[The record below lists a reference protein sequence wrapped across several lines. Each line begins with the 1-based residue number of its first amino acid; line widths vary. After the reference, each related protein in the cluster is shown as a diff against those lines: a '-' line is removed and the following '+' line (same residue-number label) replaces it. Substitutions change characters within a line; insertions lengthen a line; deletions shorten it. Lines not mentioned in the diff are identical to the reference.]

1 MSGQKCSFAATAIV
15 GPFEF
20 HKLFDPCDTVCV
32 KERRTLEFDTM
43 HSGES
48 VSARCR
54 LCKRVF
60 LAKPQGSEKTDDLIL
75 RIRELFEKHDCDL
88 D

>member
-1 MSGQKCSFAATAIV
+1 
-15 GPFEF
+15 
-20 HKLFDPCDTVCV
+20 
-32 KERRTLEFDTM
+32 M